1 MLRKPEQPPN
11 PEPEQPQPPQENQ
24 FEVTQDLTGEDAPAD
39 EPDVQDPLRPVVT
52 LSNSNPL
59 QNRRLDTDDDPEPLY
74 PKANMN
80 Q

>member
-1 MLRKPEQPPN
+1 MMRKPEQPLN
-11 PEPEQPQPPQENQ
+11 LELEQQQQPQENQ
-24 FEVTQDLTGEDAPAD
+24 FEVAEESNEEKT
-39 EPDVQDPLRPVVT
+39 PDVQDPLRPVVT

-80 Q
+80 QWE